1 LSSEFYYFDMKQY
14 RSAVSVLVVR
24 KSDDPVGE
32 QSVLLVHKPRTRDAW
47 QLPQG
52 GIEEGETFE
61 QAALRELKEEAGLSM
76 KSVDF
81 VSKQIY
87 RYDFPQ
93 EFIER
98 QHPFND
104 GQRLHFVV
112 VEAAGDEMVSVDHH
126 EVDDALWVTV
136 DQLASYVDRKEYL
149 DIVKS
154 VFKEYL
160 TAKGR

>member
-1 LSSEFYYFDMKQY
+1 MKQY

-24 KSDDPVGE
+24 KSGDSTGE
-32 QSVLLVHKPRTRDAW
+32 QTVLLVHKPRTRDAW

-52 GIEEGETFE
+52 GVEEGETFE
-61 QAALRELKEEAGLSM
+61 QAALRELREETGLSM
-76 KSVDF
+76 ASVNH
-81 VSKQIY
+81 VSKQAY
-87 RYDFPQ
+87 RYDFPS

-98 QHPFND
+98 EHPFND

-112 VEAAGDEMVSVDHH
+112 IEATGDEVVSVDHH
-126 EVDDALWVTV
+126 EVDDALWVTI

-149 DIVKS
+149 NIVAS